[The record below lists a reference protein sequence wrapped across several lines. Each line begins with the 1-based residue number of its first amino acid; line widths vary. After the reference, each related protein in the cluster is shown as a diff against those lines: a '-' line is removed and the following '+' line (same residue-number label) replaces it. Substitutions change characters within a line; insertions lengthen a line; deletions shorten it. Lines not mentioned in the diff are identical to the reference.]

1 MEKCQYILER
11 NLPSLAS
18 ADELAR
24 IATACRDSSTVRYG
38 RSAKE
43 AMAAWSVPESEI
55 RKAIIRHIE
64 AGKKVF
70 HKLKFG
76 SKTELIP
83 NDVQANVTIGDD
95 FDVYVEIAIE
105 DGILII
111 IYAHD
116 HKYGQPRL
124 PQL

>member
-24 IATACRDSSTVRYG
+24 IALACRDSSTVRYG

-43 AMAAWSVPESEI
+43 SMASWAVPEAEV
-55 RKAIIRHIE
+55 RKSVIRHIE
-64 AGKKVF
+64 SGRKVF

-83 NDVQANVTIGDD
+83 NDVQANITIDDD

-105 DGILII
+105 EGILII

-124 PQL
+124 PQI